1 MERITKRLRLRE
13 FTMEDQ
19 ETTHGYAGDLECVE
33 YMLWGPNTR
42 EDTTG
47 FLLGVIENQ
56 TASPRLKYDF
66 ALIDE
71 QGRHIGGCGI
81 YLDETMNTAEVGWI
95 LRKEEWN
102 KGYGSEAA
110 NELIRFGFEELG
122 LDEITATCDAR
133 NRGSAR
139 VMEKCG
145 MTLKIRRIK
154 HRKDRYRDDLFHNQL
169 EYSIRRDSRLL
180 HI

>member
-13 FTMEDQ
+13 FTIEDQ

-42 EDTTG
+42 EETMR

-56 TASPRLKYDF
+56 TVLPRRKYDF

-81 YLDETMNTAEVGWI
+81 YLDEAMKKAEVGWI
-95 LRKEEWN
+95 LRKEEWG
-102 KGYGSEAA
+102 KGKGSEASK
-110 NELIRFGFEELG
+110 ELIKFGFEVLG
-122 LDEITATCDAR
+122 LDEITATCDVR
-133 NRGSAR
+133 NQGSAR
-139 VMEKCG
+139 IMEKCG
-145 MTLKIRRIK
+145 MTLRTRKINHRR
-154 HRKDRYRDDLFHNQL
+154 DRYRDDLFHDQL
-169 EYSIRRDSRLL
+169 EYSIQK
-180 HI
+180 